1 MHTDHPDCRALRVRF
16 DGSLDLAAGL
26 LAPRVLHRDVI
37 SAEVALVATGATL
50 LGGDRI
56 EADLSVGAGRTLRV
70 RDTSAT
76 VAYHGRGRPA
86 ALHTRIRVGPGAL
99 LVWDA
104 QPLVLATGAEVERT
118 LEAAVEAGGTL
129 LLRDTLV
136 LGRVGEDGGTL
147 RCRTTASYD
156 GRPALVESLTL
167 DAGRT
172 AVGML
177 GKHRVVDSA
186 LVVGARPD
194 ALTTTTAFDLA
205 EPGRLVR
212 WLGAD
217 AHTSPVASTWSAWRT
232 TIVTGCPDPSPVSSV

>member
-1 MHTDHPDCRALRVRF
+1 MRTEQPHSRVLRVGF
-16 DGSLDLAAGL
+16 DGGLDLAAGL
-26 LAPRVLHRDVI
+26 LAPRVLHRDAI

-70 RDTSAT
+70 RDSSAT
-76 VAYHGRGRPA
+76 VAYHGRGRA
-86 ALHTRIRVGPGAL
+86 AAVHARIRVGPGAL

-118 LEAAVEAGGTL
+118 LEATIEAGGTL

-136 LGRVGEDGGTL
+136 LGRAGEDGGTL

-177 GKHRVVDSA
+177 GERRVVDSA
-186 LVVGARPD
+186 LAVGARPD
-194 ALTTTTAFDLA
+194 VRTTTTVFDLA

-217 AHTSPVASTWSAWRT
+217 AHRSPVASVWSAWSA
-232 TIVTGCPDPSPVSSV
+232 VSVAGCPVASPVSSF